1 VTTEFASP
9 NFHTIGMHGLLLLLL
24 LLAVTLMT
32 ARPKLL
38 ATDVLVIGGW
48 GCLALLSARNV
59 PIFALVT
66 TPYLAQWLTEF
77 VRSHD
82 NSRWGQLYRES
93 TGGELPVN
101 HKAGRVLML
110 AAFLCVLLLMVKPRI
125 VGGAPILIT
134 DFPSNRYP
142 IAAVDYLRAHPQ
154 AVHGEM
160 FNYFLWGGYLD
171 FALPE
176 WQPFIDSRTDMYGL
190 DLVHEFQTA
199 NDPKSGWETV
209 FSKYNVGWT
218 ILPVQHPL
226 NQVLRL
232 RRDWQPVFSNQ
243 LAVVFSRTS

>member
-93 TGGELPVN
+93 TGGE
-101 HKAGRVLML
+101 
-110 AAFLCVLLLMVKPRI
+110 
-125 VGGAPILIT
+125 
-134 DFPSNRYP
+134 
-142 IAAVDYLRAHPQ
+142 
-154 AVHGEM
+154 
-160 FNYFLWGGYLD
+160 
-171 FALPE
+171 
-176 WQPFIDSRTDMYGL
+176 
-190 DLVHEFQTA
+190 
-199 NDPKSGWETV
+199 
-209 FSKYNVGWT
+209 
-218 ILPVQHPL
+218 
-226 NQVLRL
+226 
-232 RRDWQPVFSNQ
+232 
-243 LAVVFSRTS
+243 